1 MSRAPKVPTVKLG
14 SSMLG
19 EGKGTRRRG
28 GFLASLSEEE
38 AALFIEHAREDERPS
53 TSSGGVDRAQ
63 LRSEGTKG
71 AEALA
76 SKNRH
81 RSPSRNRGASWRRSR
96 SRDRSRSHDRSGSRG
111 RSEGRHRSK
120 SRHRSG
126 SGHRSSSRHRR
137 SPSRTSSLESGWQL
151 QDSKKRSRRCRPP
164 PLPPS
169 GQPGALDDHHRAG
182 LSGSGVKWY
191 LRYLEQGKKPSVA
204 RAMAEV
210 RQEVEKEAQ
219 ESGKTAATAGMQQ
232 RGELPAPAEK
242 QRSGQQHQR
251 PAPAEKQ
258 RSGQQQQRP
267 APAEKQRSGLQHQKP
282 APAEKQRSGQQQ
294 QRPAPAK
301 WRRSGEPT
309 GTTTGSTTATPKRT
323 SLQVTPPE
331 PPSPKRP
338 RGLPPPP
345 TESRGLDGSAGQGQP
360 QEGIT
365 KQPSYSDALKGI
377 RVAVLPCDYPAAALS
392 PEDLTKLQDAIMD
405 EVLKG
410 WKHAL
415 VFCGVFFRSGMLLV
429 DCKDERT
436 AAWLV
441 DKAPNIEGWEGPA
454 LCTKRGDDIPPVHNI
469 SVFFPRCADKSAE
482 YVLGLIKAQ
491 NEDIHTAAWK
501 VVSCGAEDNGL
512 RLNLGIDEASYVSIK
527 RAGFTINFRYS
538 FVTVRPWRH
547 KTTGSKESESQDM
560 QVDETTDST
569 AAPATESTTA
579 PLGDQLS
586 ELAQAPALV
595 SAPGPSVTDY
605 MRTTQELLADISR
618 LELDREGEG
627 EARLSNIEDEP
638 QL

>member
-1 MSRAPKVPTVKLG
+1 
-14 SSMLG
+14 
-19 EGKGTRRRG
+19 
-28 GFLASLSEEE
+28 
-38 AALFIEHAREDERPS
+38 
-53 TSSGGVDRAQ
+53 
-63 LRSEGTKG
+63 
-71 AEALA
+71 
-76 SKNRH
+76 
-81 RSPSRNRGASWRRSR
+81 
-96 SRDRSRSHDRSGSRG
+96 
-111 RSEGRHRSK
+111 
-120 SRHRSG
+120 
-126 SGHRSSSRHRR
+126 
-137 SPSRTSSLESGWQL
+137 
-151 QDSKKRSRRCRPP
+151 
-164 PLPPS
+164 
-169 GQPGALDDHHRAG
+169 
-182 LSGSGVKWY
+182 
-191 LRYLEQGKKPSVA
+191 
-204 RAMAEV
+204 
-210 RQEVEKEAQ
+210 
-219 ESGKTAATAGMQQ
+219 
-232 RGELPAPAEK
+232 
-242 QRSGQQHQR
+242 
-251 PAPAEKQ
+251 
-258 RSGQQQQRP
+258 
-267 APAEKQRSGLQHQKP
+267 
-282 APAEKQRSGQQQ
+282 
-294 QRPAPAK
+294 
-301 WRRSGEPT
+301 
-309 GTTTGSTTATPKRT
+309 
-323 SLQVTPPE
+323 
-331 PPSPKRP
+331 
-338 RGLPPPP
+338 
-345 TESRGLDGSAGQGQP
+345 
-360 QEGIT
+360 
-365 KQPSYSDALKGI
+365 
-377 RVAVLPCDYPAAALS
+377 
-392 PEDLTKLQDAIMD
+392 MD

-527 RAGFTINFRYS
+527 RTGFTITFRYS
-538 FVTVRPWRH
+538 YVMVRPWRH

-560 QVDETTDST
+560 QVDEATDST